1 MNALYSLLFV
11 FLLVLIPLFG
21 VDAAHLRTAFGV
33 CLPLTAFIIFLLG
46 FIYKVI
52 TWARTDVPFRIP
64 TTGGQFK
71 SFDPELFKQNKL
83 DCPQTGAQTFF
94 RMVLEVFAF
103 RSLFRNTAVSL
114 HENNGP
120 VVAYK
125 SSKWLWLFAIT
136 FHYSFFIVALRHLR
150 LFLEPVPFFVNGLDF
165 VDGILQIGT
174 PVMYLTDLGL
184 VAGVLFLLGRRLIMP
199 RINYISYA
207 SDYFPLLLILS
218 IALSGIYMRYYDKVD
233 VIAIKS
239 LTMGLVT
246 HGYFTHVPETI
257 AVSFFVH
264 VFLVSTLMVYFPFS
278 KLMHMPGVFLSPTRN
293 MPNDTRAKHH
303 VNPWNDPNIKA
314 HAYADYE
321 KEFGV
326 PMAEAGLPLDN
337 PENGKAPEEGAD
349 A

>member
-1 MNALYSLLFV
+1 
-11 FLLVLIPLFG
+11 
-21 VDAAHLRTAFGV
+21 
-33 CLPLTAFIIFLLG
+33 
-46 FIYKVI
+46 
-52 TWARTDVPFRIP
+52 
-64 TTGGQFK
+64 
-71 SFDPELFKQNKL
+71 
-83 DCPQTGAQTFF
+83 
-94 RMVLEVFAF
+94 MVLEVFAF

-150 LFLEPVPFFVNGLDF
+150 LFLEPVPFFVNGLEF
-165 VDGILQIGT
+165 IDGIMQIGA
-174 PVMYLTDLGL
+174 PVMYLADVGL
-184 VAGVLFLLGRRLIMP
+184 VAGVLLLLGRRLINP
-199 RINYISYA
+199 RINYISYV

-218 IALSGIYMRYYDKVD
+218 IALSGIYMRYYAKVD
-233 VIAIKS
+233 VIAIKE

-246 HGYFTHVPETI
+246 FHYHVPETI
-257 AVSFFVH
+257 SVSFFVH
-264 VFLVSTLMVYFPFS
+264 VFLVSVLMAYFPFS
-278 KLMHMPGVFLSPTRN
+278 KLMHLPGVFLSPTRN

-303 VNPWNDPNIKA
+303 VNPWNDPNIKP

-337 PENGKAPEEGAD
+337 PENGIAKDEA
-349 A
+349 

>member
-21 VDAAHLRTAFGV
+21 VDAAHMRFFFGV
-33 CLPLTAFIIFLLG
+33 CIPATAFIIFILG
-46 FIYKVI
+46 FVYKVI
-52 TWARTDVPFRIP
+52 NWGRSPVPFRIP

-71 SFDPELFKQNKL
+71 SFAPDTFKQNKF
-83 DCPQTGAQTFF
+83 DCPQTGAQTFV

-114 HENNGP
+114 HETAGGP

-150 LFLEPVPFFVNGLDF
+150 LFLEPVPFFVNGLEF
-165 VDGILQIGT
+165 VDGILQLGAPT
-174 PVMYLTDLGL
+174 MYLADAGL
-184 VAGVLFLLGRRLIMP
+184 VVGLLLLLGRRLASA

-207 SDYFPLLLILS
+207 SDFFPLFLILAV
-218 IALSGIYMRYYDKVD
+218 ALSGIYMRYYAKVD
-233 VIAIKS
+233 VIAVKE

-246 HGYFTHVPETI
+246 FHYHVPDSIT
-257 AVSFFVH
+257 VSFFVH
-264 VFLVSTLMVYFPFS
+264 VFLVSCLMAYFPFS
-278 KLMHMPGVFLSPTRN
+278 KLMHLPGVFLSPTRN

-303 VNPWNDPNIKA
+303 VNPWNDPSIKP
-314 HAYADYE
+314 HSYEDYE
-321 KEFGV
+321 KHFGV

-337 PENGKAPEEGAD
+337 PANGQEPEEA
-349 A
+349 

>member
-21 VDAAHLRTAFGV
+21 VDAAHLRTFFGICIPV
-33 CLPLTAFIIFLLG
+33 TAFIIFLIG

-52 TWARTDVPFRIP
+52 NWGRSDVPFRIP
-64 TTGGQFK
+64 TTGGQFL
-71 SFDPELFKQNKL
+71 SYDPKMFKQNKY
-83 DCPQTGAQTFF
+83 DCPQTGAQTFV

-103 RSLFRNTAVSL
+103 RSLFRNTAASL
-114 HENNGP
+114 HETKDGH

-125 SSKWLWLFAIT
+125 SSKWLWLFAIL

-150 LFLEPVPFFVNGLDF
+150 LFLEPIPFFLKGMEF
-165 VDGILQIGT
+165 VDGLLQIGT
-174 PVMYLTDLGL
+174 PTMYLTDVCLI
-184 VAGVLFLLGRRLIMP
+184 AGVVLLLGRRLIDP
-199 RINYISYA
+199 KINYISYA
-207 SDYFPLLLILS
+207 SDYFPLVLILAV
-218 IALSGIYMRYYDKVD
+218 ALSGIYMRYYAKVD
-233 VIAIKS
+233 VIAIKD

-246 HGYFTHVPETI
+246 FNYHVPETI
-257 AVSFFVH
+257 GVSFFIH
-264 VFLVSTLMVYFPFS
+264 VFLVSILMAYFPFS
-278 KLMHMPGVFLSPTRN
+278 KLMHMPGIFLSPTRN
-293 MPNDTRAKHH
+293 LPNDTRAKHH

-337 PENGKAPEEGAD
+337 PENGKAPEEEA
-349 A
+349 

>member
-21 VDAAHLRTAFGV
+21 VDAAHMRTFFGV
-33 CLPLTAFIIFLLG
+33 CVPVTAFIIFILG
-46 FIYKVI
+46 FVYKVVN
-52 TWARTDVPFRIP
+52 WGRSAVPFRIP

-71 SFDPELFKQNKL
+71 SFDPELFPQNKL

-114 HENNGP
+114 HETKDGP

-125 SSKWLWLFAIT
+125 SSKWLWLFAIV

-150 LFLEPVPFFVNGLDF
+150 FFLEPVPFFVNGLDF
-165 VDGILQIGT
+165 VDGLLQIGA
-174 PVMYLTDLGL
+174 PVMYLADIGL
-184 VAGVLFLLGRRLIMP
+184 VAGVLLLMGRRLASA
-199 RINYISYA
+199 RINYISYV
-207 SDYFPLLLILS
+207 SDFFPLFLILS
-218 IALSGIYMRYYDKVD
+218 VALSGIYMRYYAKVD
-233 VIAIKS
+233 VIAIKE

-246 HGYFTHVPETI
+246 FNYVVPNAI
-257 AVSFFVH
+257 DVSFFIH
-264 VFLVSTLMVYFPFS
+264 VFLVSTLMIYFPFS
-278 KLMHMPGVFLSPTRN
+278 KLMHFPGVFLSPTRN

-303 VNPWNDPNIKA
+303 VNPWNPDIKA
-314 HAYADYE
+314 HAYEDYE
-321 KEFGV
+321 KQFGV

-337 PENGKAPEEGAD
+337 PENGKAPEEEA
-349 A
+349 

>member
-64 TTGGQFK
+64 TTGGQFQ

-103 RSLFRNTAVSL
+103 RSLFRNTQVSL
-114 HENNGP
+114 HEVKGQP

-136 FHYSFFIVALRHLR
+136 FHYSFFIIFLRHLR
-150 LFLEPVPFFVNGLDF
+150 LFLEPIPFFPVGALEF
-165 VDGILQIGT
+165 VDGILQIGA
-174 PVMYLTDLGL
+174 PVMYLSDLGL
-184 VAGVLFLLGRRLIMP
+184 VLGVLLLLGRRLILP
-199 RINYISYA
+199 RINYISYV

-218 IALSGIYMRYYDKVD
+218 IALSGIYMRYYAKVD
-233 VIAIKS
+233 IIAIKE

-246 HGYFTHVPETI
+246 FHYVVPESI
-257 AVSFFVH
+257 SVSFFIH

-278 KLMHMPGVFLSPTRN
+278 KLMHLPGVFLSPTRN
-293 MPNDTRAKHH
+293 LPNDTRAKHH

-314 HAYADYE
+314 HPYADYE
-321 KEFGV
+321 KQFGV
-326 PMAEAGLPLDN
+326 AMAEAGLPLDN
-337 PENGKAPEEGAD
+337 PENGVPHDETEA
-349 A
+349 

>member
-21 VDAAHLRTAFGV
+21 VDAAHLRIVFGV
-33 CLPLTAFIIFLLG
+33 CIPMTAFTIFLLG

-52 TWARTDVPFRIP
+52 TWARSAVPFRIP
-64 TTGGQFK
+64 TTGGQFQ

-114 HENNGP
+114 HENKGP

-150 LFLEPVPFFVNGLDF
+150 LFLEPIPFFLTGLEF
-165 VDGILQIGT
+165 VDGILQIGAPT
-174 PVMYLTDLGL
+174 MYLTDVGL
-184 VAGVLFLLGRRLIMP
+184 VLGVLLLLGRRLINP

-207 SDYFPLLLILS
+207 SDYFPLVLILS
-218 IALSGIYMRYYDKVD
+218 IALSGIYMRYYAKV
-233 VIAIKS
+233 
-239 LTMGLVT
+239 
-246 HGYFTHVPETI
+246 
-257 AVSFFVH
+257 
-264 VFLVSTLMVYFPFS
+264 
-278 KLMHMPGVFLSPTRN
+278 
-293 MPNDTRAKHH
+293 
-303 VNPWNDPNIKA
+303 
-314 HAYADYE
+314 
-321 KEFGV
+321 
-326 PMAEAGLPLDN
+326 
-337 PENGKAPEEGAD
+337 
-349 A
+349 

>member
-21 VDAAHLRTAFGV
+21 VDAAHLRTVFGV
-33 CLPLTAFIIFLLG
+33 CIPMTAFIIFLVG

-52 TWARTDVPFRIP
+52 TWARSDVPFRIP

-125 SSKWLWLFAIT
+125 SSKWLWVFALT

-150 LFLEPVPFFVNGLDF
+150 LFLEPIPFFVHGLEF
-165 VDGILQIGT
+165 VDGILQIGAPT
-174 PVMYLTDLGL
+174 MYLTDLGL
-184 VAGVLFLLGRRLIMP
+184 VLGVLLLLGRRLINP
-199 RINYISYA
+199 RINYISYV
-207 SDYFPLLLILS
+207 SDFFPLLLILA
-218 IALSGIYMRYYDKVD
+218 IALSGIYMRYYAKVD
-233 VIAIKS
+233 VMAIKE

-246 HGYFTHVPETI
+246 FHFHVPEAIT
-257 AVSFFVH
+257 APFFVH
-264 VFLVSTLMVYFPFS
+264 VFLVSVLMVYFPFS

-303 VNPWNDPNIKA
+303 VNPWNDPKIKA

-337 PENGKAPEEGAD
+337 PENGVPHDEAD

>member
-21 VDAAHLRTAFGV
+21 VDAAHMRTFFGV
-33 CLPLTAFIIFLLG
+33 CIPTTAFIIFIIG
-46 FIYKVI
+46 FVYKVI
-52 TWARTDVPFRIP
+52 NWGRSAVPFRIP

-71 SFDPELFKQNKL
+71 SFDPELFPQNKL

-114 HENNGP
+114 HQGKDYP

-136 FHYSFFIVALRHLR
+136 FHYSFFIIALRHLR
-150 LFLEPVPFFVNGLDF
+150 LFLEPIPFFVNGLEF
-165 VDGILQIGT
+165 VDGLLQIGAPT
-174 PVMYLTDLGL
+174 MYLTNIGL
-184 VAGVLFLLGRRLIMP
+184 VAGVLLLLGRRLVNP
-199 RINYISYA
+199 RLNYISYA
-207 SDYFPLLLILS
+207 SDYFPLFLILAV
-218 IALSGIYMRYYDKVD
+218 ALSGIYMRYYAKVD
-233 VIAIKS
+233 VIAIKE

-246 HGYFTHVPETI
+246 FNYVVPESI
-257 AVSFFVH
+257 GAPFFIH
-264 VFLVSTLMVYFPFS
+264 VFLVSCLMAYFPFS

-293 MPNDTRAKHH
+293 LPNDTRAKHH
-303 VNPWNDPNIKA
+303 ENPWNDPNIKP

-337 PENGKAPEEGAD
+337 PENGKAPEEEA
-349 A
+349 

>member
-21 VDAAHLRTAFGV
+21 VDAAHLRTFFGV
-33 CLPLTAFIIFLLG
+33 CIPTTAFIIFVVG

-52 TWARTDVPFRIP
+52 IWGRSAVPFRIP

-71 SFDPELFKQNKL
+71 SFDPKLFPQNKL

-114 HENNGP
+114 HQGKDHP
-120 VVAYK
+120 IVAYK

-165 VDGILQIGT
+165 VDGLLQIGAPT
-174 PVMYLTDLGL
+174 MYLTDLGL
-184 VAGVLFLLGRRLIMP
+184 LAGVLLLLGRRLINS

-207 SDYFPLLLILS
+207 SDFFPLFLILA
-218 IALSGIYMRYYDKVD
+218 IALSGIYMRYYAKVD
-233 VIAIKS
+233 VIAIKE
-239 LTMGLVT
+239 LTMGLMTFNYVVSDVI
-246 HGYFTHVPETI
+246 G
-257 AVSFFVH
+257 VSFFIH
-264 VFLVSTLMVYFPFS
+264 VFLVSCLMAYFPFS
-278 KLMHMPGVFLSPTRN
+278 KLMHFPGVFLSPTRN
-293 MPNDTRAKHH
+293 LPNDSRAKHH

-321 KEFGV
+321 KQFGV
-326 PMAEAGLPLDN
+326 PMAEVGLPLDN
-337 PENGKAPEEGAD
+337 PENGKAPEEEA
-349 A
+349 

>member
-21 VDAAHLRTAFGV
+21 VDAAHLRTFFGV
-33 CLPLTAFIIFLLG
+33 CIPTTAFIIFIVG

-52 TWARTDVPFRIP
+52 IWGRSAVPFRIP

-71 SFDPELFKQNKL
+71 SFDPKLFPQNKL

-114 HENNGP
+114 HQGKDHP
-120 VVAYK
+120 IVAYK

-150 LFLEPVPFFVNGLDF
+150 LFLEPVPFFVNGLEF
-165 VDGILQIGT
+165 VDGLLQIGAPT
-174 PVMYLTDLGL
+174 MYLADLGL
-184 VAGVLFLLGRRLIMP
+184 LAGVLLLLGRRLINS

-207 SDYFPLLLILS
+207 SDFFPLFLILAV
-218 IALSGIYMRYYDKVD
+218 ALSGIYMRYYAKVD
-233 VIAIKS
+233 VIAIKE

-246 HGYFTHVPETI
+246 FNYVVPE
-257 AVSFFVH
+257 AVGISFFVH
-264 VFLVSTLMVYFPFS
+264 VFLVSCLMAYFPFS
-278 KLMHMPGVFLSPTRN
+278 KLMHMPGVFMSPTRN

-321 KEFGV
+321 KQFGV

-337 PENGKAPEEGAD
+337 PENGKAPEEKA
-349 A
+349 

>member
-21 VDAAHLRTAFGV
+21 VDAAHLRSIFGV
-33 CLPLTAFIIFLLG
+33 CIPMTAFIIFLVG

-52 TWARTDVPFRIP
+52 TWARSAVPFRIP

-71 SFDPELFKQNKL
+71 SFDPVLFPQNKL

-150 LFLEPVPFFVNGLDF
+150 LFLEPIPFFVHGLEF
-165 VDGILQIGT
+165 VDGILQIGAPT
-174 PVMYLTDLGL
+174 MYLTDAGL
-184 VAGVLFLLGRRLIMP
+184 VLGVLLLLGRRLINP

-207 SDYFPLLLILS
+207 SDFFPLFLILAV
-218 IALSGIYMRYYDKVD
+218 ALSGIYMRYYAKVD
-233 VIAIKS
+233 IMAIKE

-246 HGYFTHVPETI
+246 FHYHVPDAIT
-257 AVSFFVH
+257 APFFVH
-264 VFLVSTLMVYFPFS
+264 VFLVSVLMAYFPFS

-303 VNPWNDPNIKA
+303 VNPWNDPKIMA

-337 PENGKAPEEGAD
+337 PENGVPHDEAD

>member
-21 VDAAHLRTAFGV
+21 VGAAHLNSLFGASIPYLAF
-33 CLPLTAFIIFLLG
+33 CIFLIG
-46 FIYKVI
+46 FVYKVF

-71 SFDPELFKQNKL
+71 SFDPVMFKQNKL

-114 HENNGP
+114 HETKDGP

-136 FHYSFFIVALRHLR
+136 FHYSFFIIALRHLR
-150 LFLEPVPFFVNGLDF
+150 LFLEPIPFLPVGALEF
-165 VDGILQIGT
+165 VDGILQIGAPT
-174 PVMYLTDLGL
+174 LYLTDAGL
-184 VAGVLFLLGRRLIMP
+184 VLGVLLLLGRRLINA
-199 RINYISYA
+199 RINYISYV
-207 SDYFPLLLILS
+207 SDFFPLFLILA
-218 IALSGIYMRYYDKVD
+218 IALSGIYMRYYAKVD
-233 VIAIKS
+233 VIAIKE
-239 LTMGLVT
+239 LTMGLATFHYVI
-246 HGYFTHVPETI
+246 PESI
-257 AVSFFVH
+257 NVSFFVH
-264 VFLVSTLMVYFPFS
+264 VFLVSCLMAYFPFS
-278 KLMHMPGVFLSPTRN
+278 KLMHLPGVFLSPTRN

-303 VNPWNDPNIKA
+303 VNPWNDPKIKA

-326 PMAEAGLPLDN
+326 VMAEAGLPLDN
-337 PENGKAPEEGAD
+337 PENGKAPEEAD

>member
-21 VDAAHLRTAFGV
+21 VDAAHLRTFFGV
-33 CLPLTAFIIFLLG
+33 CIPTTAFIIFIVG
-46 FIYKVI
+46 FAYKVI
-52 TWARTDVPFRIP
+52 TWGRSAVPFRIP

-71 SFDPELFKQNKL
+71 SFDPEMFPQNKL

-114 HENNGP
+114 HEGKDHP

-150 LFLEPVPFFVNGLDF
+150 LFLEPIPFFVHGLEF
-165 VDGILQIGT
+165 VDGLLQIGAPT
-174 PVMYLTDLGL
+174 MYLTDVGL
-184 VAGVLFLLGRRLIMP
+184 VVGVLLLFGRRMINS
-199 RINYISYA
+199 RVNYISYA
-207 SDYFPLLLILS
+207 SDFFPLFLILAV
-218 IALSGIYMRYYDKVD
+218 ALSGIYMRYYDKVD
-233 VIAIKS
+233 IIAIKE

-246 HGYFTHVPETI
+246 FHYHVPEAI
-257 AVSFFVH
+257 SVSFFVH
-264 VFLVSTLMVYFPFS
+264 VFLVSCLMAYFPFS
-278 KLMHMPGVFLSPTRN
+278 KLMHFPGVFLSPTRN
-293 MPNDTRAKHH
+293 LPNDSRAKHH
-303 VNPWNDPNIKA
+303 VNPWNDPNIKP

-321 KEFGV
+321 KHFGV

-337 PENGKAPEEGAD
+337 PENGKAPEEEA
-349 A
+349 

>member
-21 VDAAHLRTAFGV
+21 VDAAHMRTFFGV
-33 CLPLTAFIIFLLG
+33 CIPTTAFIIFLLG
-46 FIYKVI
+46 FVYKVI
-52 TWARTDVPFRIP
+52 TWGRCAVPFRIP

-71 SFDPELFKQNKL
+71 SFDPKLFPQNKL

-114 HENNGP
+114 HQGKDHP

-136 FHYSFFIVALRHLR
+136 FHYSFFLIALRHLR
-150 LFLEPVPFFVNGLDF
+150 LFLEPIPFFVNGLEF
-165 VDGILQIGT
+165 VDGLLQIGAPT
-174 PVMYLTDLGL
+174 LYLTNIGL
-184 VAGVLFLLGRRLIMP
+184 VLGVLLLLGRRLTNP

-207 SDYFPLLLILS
+207 SDYFPLFLLLAV
-218 IALSGIYMRYYDKVD
+218 ALSGIYMRYYAKVD
-233 VIAIKS
+233 VIAIKE

-246 HGYFTHVPETI
+246 FNYVVPDAI
-257 AVSFFVH
+257 GVSFFVH
-264 VFLVSTLMVYFPFS
+264 VFLVSCLMAYFPFS

-293 MPNDTRAKHH
+293 LPNDTRAKHH
-303 VNPWNDPNIKA
+303 VNPWNDPNIKP

-321 KEFGV
+321 KQFGV

-337 PENGKAPEEGAD
+337 PENGVAPEEEA
-349 A
+349 